1 MILKIN
7 VIDEEEILK
16 GKEKEREAF
25 LLTFENYL
33 NKIVKIQKSLEEA
46 KEKAR
51 KIREKNIEKM
61 FELLKIAE
69 ENFQKNKIN
78 FYFAKDAKEA
88 NQKILEIIGNEK
100 KVIKSKSNVANEIF
114 LKQNLRK
121 SGIEV
126 IETDCGDFLVEIC
139 GKKASHPVLPALSL
153 SLEEM
158 SKTLKEKFGVDTKT
172 PEEVAS
178 FVKSYIKEKI
188 KDAKIGITGANFFTA
203 EGSIVLVENEANISW
218 TSLLEKHIVITSV
231 EKICENLEEAI
242 FLAKLQSLFATGS
255 LASRI
260 TVISAPSNTG
270 DIQEKK
276 IYGMYGAKE
285 VDVVVVDNGR
295 SELLKDFKEAL
306 YCINCGKC
314 LYYCPV
320 FRTILEDYG
329 LENFFGGIGLIKAF
343 PNIKGGEVFEKIF
356 LCSTC
361 KACEEV
367 CPVKINI
374 PEIIKKLRAKAIENG
389 KGTETNKEMVERIRK
404 YGNPFGEIGEKI
416 PDKLFCC

>member
-1 MILKIN
+1 MIN
-7 VIDEEEILK
+7 EEEILK
-16 GKEKEREAF
+16 DKEKGREAL
-25 LLTFENYL
+25 LLTFENYS
-33 NKIVKIQKSLEEA
+33 NKISTIQKSLEEA

-51 KIREKNIEKM
+51 KIREKNIERM

-69 ENFQKNKIN
+69 ENFKKNKIN

-100 KVIKSKSNVANEIF
+100 KVIKSKSNVANEIL

-121 SGIEV
+121 NGIEV
-126 IETDCGDFLVEIC
+126 TETDCGDFLVEVC
-139 GKKASHPVLPALSL
+139 EKKASHPVLPALSL
-153 SLEEM
+153 SFEEM
-158 SKTLKEKFGVDTKT
+158 TKTLKEKFGVEAKT
-172 PEEVAS
+172 PEEVTE
-178 FVKSYIKEKI
+178 FVRNYIKEKI
-188 KDAKIGITGANFFTA
+188 NDAEVGITGANFFTS
-203 EGSIVLVENEANISW
+203 EGSALVVENEGNISW
-218 TSLLEKHIVITSV
+218 TSLLEKHIIITSI
-231 EKICENLEEAI
+231 EKICENIEEAA

-255 LASRI
+255 LPSRI
-260 TVISAPSNTG
+260 TVISAPSNTA

-285 VDVVVVDNGR
+285 VDIVVVDNGR
-295 SELLKDFKEAL
+295 SELLKNFKEAL
-306 YCINCGKC
+306 YCINCGRC

-343 PNIKGGEVFEKIF
+343 PNSKGDELFEKIF

-361 KACEEV
+361 KACEEA
-367 CPVKINI
+367 CPVKVNI

-389 KGTETNKEMVERIRK
+389 KGTEINKEMVERIRK